1 MLKSCYL
8 KKDNDAIKVLQNLI
22 KYKND
27 MQVIHFIFINISD
40 EIAELINTFLLC
52 PNCHIKNLLFEK
64 CNISLISDDTAKYII
79 DGISKN
85 KTITSI
91 SISDALLHIDDISLD
106 KFVSNLMIAIQY
118 HPYIKK
124 LVLNGNNINNSVFDI
139 VKYKPINLKHIELR
153 NNENLNRD
161 SVRYLLN
168 NGNMQLIDVFS
179 SIKDYD
185 STYIDDFCLDLERN
199 RSLLSFSI
207 NTLSNFGNHEL
218 FESSKRLLNKIK
230 IMERRNQKAYADA
243 KRVAVY
249 LIAIR
254 KYRRSTRGILG
265 WVPLELV
272 IQIAKYIFE
281 SYSDIKWH
289 QNIENTL
296 IYTSAIN

>member
-1 MLKSCYL
+1 MLRSCYL

-27 MQVIHFIFINISD
+27 IQVIHFIFINISD
-40 EIAELINTFLLC
+40 EIAESINTFLLC

-64 CNISLISDDTAKYII
+64 CSLSLISDDTAKCII

-91 SISDALLHIDDISLD
+91 SISEVYHNDDISLD

-124 LVLNGNNINNSVFDI
+124 LVLNDNNIKESAFDI
-139 VKYKPINLKHIELR
+139 VKYKPVNLKHIELR
-153 NNENLNRD
+153 NNENLNMD

-168 NGNMQLIDVFS
+168 NGNMQSIDVLS
-179 SIKDYD
+179 SIRDYD
-185 STYIDDFCLDLERN
+185 STYIDDLCLDLERN
-199 RSLLSFSI
+199 KSLLSFSI
-207 NTLSNFGNHEL
+207 NTLLNFGNHEL
-218 FESSKRLLNKIK
+218 FESSKRLVNNIT
-230 IMERRNQKAYADA
+230 IMECRNQKAYVDA
-243 KRVAVY
+243 KQAAIC

-265 WVPLELV
+265 WVPLKLV
-272 IQIAKYIFE
+272 IQMAKYIFE